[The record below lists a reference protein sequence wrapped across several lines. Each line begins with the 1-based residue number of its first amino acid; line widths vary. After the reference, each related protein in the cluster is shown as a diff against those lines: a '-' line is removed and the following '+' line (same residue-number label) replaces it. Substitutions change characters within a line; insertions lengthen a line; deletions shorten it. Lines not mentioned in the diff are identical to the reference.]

1 MDELAAHVPKM
12 LSLSVAAAVATFPRQ
27 SSRTA
32 RRADPA
38 ERRVNVRADLV
49 PFQSL
54 RGNKV
59 NRQQS
64 SALTSAVRLYDLEEE
79 LYDRPQV
86 VTGSVTCLLIPPA
99 TVP

>member
-1 MDELAAHVPKM
+1 MNSPCTSEKCSASAAK
-12 LSLSVAAAVATFPRQ
+12 SAAAFPRQ

-79 LYDRPQV
+79 LYTRPQV

>member
-59 NRQQS
+59 KGGLHLGTPDRHLPSPPQDVGPGQRENYHSLRAVS
-64 SALTSAVRLYDLEEE
+64 SKGT
-79 LYDRPQV
+79 
-86 VTGSVTCLLIPPA
+86 
-99 TVP
+99 